1 MQNLSEEI
9 ANSILHGI
17 GALLSI
23 VGLIALIFKS
33 QNNSDLNIIGVI
45 VYGTSLFLLYIT
57 STLYHSLK
65 QNKAKRVFERLD
77 HCAIYLLI
85 AGTYTAIIL
94 STLHSIPAVIV
105 LILIW
110 ILAILGIVLKSIF
123 GDKKEKI
130 STGTYLIMGWLIIF
144 VFNELIV
151 RIPKESLIL
160 IVLGGLAY
168 TLGTV
173 FFSIKN
179 IKYSHAVWHVLVLAG
194 SIFHF
199 FGVYYL

>member
-1 MQNLSEEI
+1 MQKLSEEI

-23 VGLIALIFKS
+23 VGLIALVLKS
-33 QNNSDLNIIGVI
+33 RNNPNLNIIGVI

>member
-1 MQNLSEEI
+1 MQKLSEEI

-33 QNNSDLNIIGVI
+33 QTNSDLNIIGVI

-151 RIPKESLIL
+151 IIPKESLIL

>member
-1 MQNLSEEI
+1 MQKLSEEI

-23 VGLIALIFKS
+23 VGLIALVLKS
-33 QNNSDLNIIGVI
+33 RNNPNLNIIGVI
-45 VYGTSLFLLYIT
+45 IYGTSLFLLYIT

-151 RIPKESLIL
+151 IIPKESLIL

>member
-1 MQNLSEEI
+1 MQKLSEEI

-23 VGLIALIFKS
+23 IGLIALILKS
-33 QNNSDLNIIGVI
+33 QNNPNLNIIGVI

-94 STLHSIPAVIV
+94 STLNSIPSIIL

-130 STGTYLIMGWLIIF
+130 STITYLIMGWFIIF
-144 VFNELIV
+144 VFNELILK
-151 RIPKESLIL
+151 IPKESLIL
-160 IVLGGLAY
+160 LVLGGLAY
-168 TLGTV
+168 SLGTV